1 MAAFNS
7 VAVVLGPVGVV
18 LGIAGK
24 QAQPST
30 LQESSYVVDHR
41 APLVSAALALAAAG
55 CGADSSATA
64 SPNSPGQKPRR
75 TLSDRSSS
83 STRDL
88 VPPAGAVRARRRAAG
103 HEAPNDRVHGGVQV
117 RTEGALREARQGA
130 RDEPRTTGTWSTS
143 SSSSA

>member
-75 TLSDRSSS
+75 TASDRSSS
-83 STRDL
+83 STVQRVTRHATTVSMTEFRFGPKAL
-88 VPPAGAVRARRRAAG
+88 SVRPG
-103 HEAPNDRVHGGVQV
+103 KV
-117 RTEGALREARQGA
+117 RITAKN
-130 RDEPRTTGTWSTS
+130 
-143 SSSSA
+143 